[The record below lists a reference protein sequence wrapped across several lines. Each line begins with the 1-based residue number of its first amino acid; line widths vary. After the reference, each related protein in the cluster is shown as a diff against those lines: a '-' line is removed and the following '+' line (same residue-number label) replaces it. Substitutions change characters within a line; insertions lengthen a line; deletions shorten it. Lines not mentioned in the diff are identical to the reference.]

1 VFEVLV
7 TVIKEEAVRASM
19 SICVGTYLSKQSA
32 IRDKHGHDAVL
43 PLNEVGDVEG
53 DLVFQ

>member
-1 VFEVLV
+1 M